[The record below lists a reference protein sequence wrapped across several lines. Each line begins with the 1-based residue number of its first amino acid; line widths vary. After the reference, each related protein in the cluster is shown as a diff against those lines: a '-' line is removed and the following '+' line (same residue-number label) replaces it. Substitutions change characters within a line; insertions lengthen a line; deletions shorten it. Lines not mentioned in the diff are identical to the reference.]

1 MAMSQ
6 VLSVH
11 FKLIIVHLFQI
22 KPPRLRSEPRVRHL
36 GKSLGVLRKVHWR
49 SCGGQIQSS
58 NLSWTLVKIQLTS
71 SSLRLVRLERLPSST
86 VWTTAGY
93 QSSYPFEHLHFAFIH
108 KMNKTQKNT
117 ARILRNG
124 RWNKWIHD
132 SWFMINQKKDHGALV
147 RFNPEFWNQKGLIQ
161 NILEDDDGIKDPGVP
176 LGLYQS
182 FRFSVCIHQVTFVS
196 QKWGHALCAASAGQG
211 DSATTTLVDW
221 YVTEAYKG
229 CKHLWT
235 RLI

>member
-1 MAMSQ
+1 MKEPCSTQTLHQTADPSAKKLLQCREIWKVESLQSCKLPSLDFILKPMISKEWIGDHSAGHPFFFLLGLKMAMSQ

-49 SCGGQIQSS
+49 SCGGQIESS

-108 KMNKTQKNT
+108 KMNKTQKNY
-117 ARILRNG
+117 
-124 RWNKWIHD
+124 
-132 SWFMINQKKDHGALV
+132 SKD
-147 RFNPEFWNQKGLIQ
+147 
-161 NILEDDDGIKDPGVP
+161 
-176 LGLYQS
+176 
-182 FRFSVCIHQVTFVS
+182 
-196 QKWGHALCAASAGQG
+196 
-211 DSATTTLVDW
+211 
-221 YVTEAYKG
+221 TEE
-229 CKHLWT
+229 W
-235 RLI
+235 